1 VCFAALALPLVFSC
15 NTNDSSV
22 INTAIKEKEKKKG
35 NQLITIIDKD
45 EISIPNNGTVSHY
58 NAKCIKAGQD
68 SSKVFSVSDS
78 VVIFKTGDGIY
89 ITNQ

>member
-1 VCFAALALPLVFSC
+1 MCFAVLALPLVFSC
-15 NTNDSSV
+15 NTNDRGV

-35 NQLITIIDKD
+35 NQLLTIIGKD
-45 EISIPNNGTVSHY
+45 EVSIPNNGTVAHY
-58 NAKCIKAGQD
+58 NAKCIKVGED
-68 SSKVFSVSDS
+68 SSKAFSVNDS